1 MTIKYVI
8 GKTMEMEMEDGKRG
22 TILITNDDG
31 IDAPGLRALVDSLV
45 NTNLFNILVSAPDS
59 EKSAVSHSITWL
71 HPVAAKQVHIHGTLA
86 SFAVSGTPAD
96 CTSLGIS
103 KALFP
108 TIPDL
113 VVSGINKGS
122 NCGYHMYV
130 APFSYLCTVAGAR
143 EAFFNDIPSIS
154 ISYDWV
160 EGKSNP
166 HDFALAAGVCIPI
179 ISALL
184 VEIKN
189 QSYPGRCFLNIDVP
203 NNVANHKGYKLT
215 RQGKSIFKMG
225 WREVTSETKG
235 RLMSSDMT
243 NTETDTPKNVGTSS
257 ASPEHLLFARE
268 IRGSALDHDDTD
280 HKSLKEGY
288 ITVTPLGG
296 LSRADVDSQTYFE
309 DWLQSVPKHLS
320 SAAL

>member
-1 MTIKYVI
+1 
-8 GKTMEMEMEDGKRG
+8 MEEGKRG

-45 NTNLFNILVSAPDS
+45 NTNLFNLFVCAPDS

-71 HPVAAKQVHIHGTLA
+71 HPIAAKQVHIHGTVA

-108 TIPDL
+108 TTPDL
-113 VVSGINKGS
+113 VVSGINSGS
-122 NCGYHMYV
+122 NCGYHIVY
-130 APFSYLCTVAGAR
+130 SGTVAGAR

-166 HDFALAAGVCIPI
+166 HDFALAAQVCIPI
-179 ISALL
+179 INAVL
-184 VEIKN
+184 VEIKKK
-189 QSYPGRCFLNIDVP
+189 SYPGRCFLNIDVP

-215 RQGKSIFKMG
+215 RQGKSTFKIG
-225 WREVTSETKG
+225 WRQVTSDTEG
-235 RLMSSDMT
+235 GIMSSDMT
-243 NTETDTPKNVGTSS
+243 NKYTDTPTNSGTSS
-257 ASPEHLLFARE
+257 TSPEHLLFARE
-268 IRGSALDHDDTD
+268 VRGSLPDYDDDTD
-280 HKSLKEGY
+280 HKSLKAGY
-288 ITVTPLGG
+288 ITVTALAG
-296 LSRADVDSQTYFE
+296 LTHADVDCQTYFE

>member
-1 MTIKYVI
+1 
-8 GKTMEMEMEDGKRG
+8 MEEGKRG

-45 NTNLFNILVSAPDS
+45 NSNLFNIFVSAPDS

-71 HPVAAKQVHIHGTLA
+71 HPVAVKQVHIHGTVA

-108 TIPDL
+108 IIPDL

-122 NCGYHMYV
+122 NCGYHIVY
-130 APFSYLCTVAGAR
+130 SGTVAGAR

-166 HDFALAAGVCIPI
+166 HDFSLAAQVCIPI
-179 ISALL
+179 INAVL

-203 NNVANHKGYKLT
+203 NSVANHKNFCQVK
-215 RQGKSIFKMG
+215 
-225 WREVTSETKG
+225 
-235 RLMSSDMT
+235 
-243 NTETDTPKNVGTSS
+243 PC
-257 ASPEHLLFARE
+257 LLE
-268 IRGSALDHDDTD
+268 
-280 HKSLKEGY
+280 
-288 ITVTPLGG
+288 
-296 LSRADVDSQTYFE
+296 
-309 DWLQSVPKHLS
+309 
-320 SAAL
+320 